1 MVYQPPSGV
10 EDLAS
15 QTNDLEQE
23 REALAAERAMF
34 EQQRQEAALVRQR
47 RQQVTAP
54 IGPVVVNDPMGSAL
68 LPEGINPT
76 SEPGPVIDPTGQA
89 YELDKD
95 GQPVRDGNGD
105 PIPAG
110 EYDRDDDGVVVLDSD
125 GNPAPVW
132 KHGTI
137 ELHGMTIQARKPQPA
152 ALQAFSMAV
161 SKHTPARTQTDMVT
175 LFVRMHISDRSYGD
189 LLAAMMNPDTAIDI
203 KIFGEL
209 MSKIATMGTSR
220 PTLPSRP

>member
-1 MVYQPPSGV
+1 MVYQPPSGI

-34 EQQRQEAALVRQR
+34 EQLRQEAALVRQR

-54 IGPVVVNDPMGSAL
+54 IGPVVGGDAL
-68 LPEGINPT
+68 T
-76 SEPGPVIDPTGQA
+76 EPAASTELGPVIDPTGQA

-95 GQPVRDGNGD
+95 GQPVRDSNGD

-132 KHGTI
+132 RHGTI

-161 SKHTPARTQTDMVT
+161 SKHTPAKTQTDMVT